1 MDQELGMLDQ
11 ESIHGCGC
19 VGLFI
24 KLEDIHMKNY
34 RGDKFRK
41 SDFLTILKYEQRL
54 IEI

>member
-11 ESIHGCGC
+11 QSIVGCGC

-24 KLEDIHMKNY
+24 NLETVYKKNY
-34 RGDKFRK
+34 RGDKFQK
-41 SDFLTILKYEQRL
+41 SDFLQILKYEQRL